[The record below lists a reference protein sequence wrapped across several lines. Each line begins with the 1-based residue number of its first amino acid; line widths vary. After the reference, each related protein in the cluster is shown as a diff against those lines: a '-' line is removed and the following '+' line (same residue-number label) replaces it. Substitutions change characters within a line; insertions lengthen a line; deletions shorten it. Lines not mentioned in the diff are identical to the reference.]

1 MVETESLETGGHTMV
16 RTVASH
22 ASWIA
27 ALIAVAVLLA
37 AQGLVGSHDD
47 FGGFVQ
53 ASLLAVVVCAVGWVA
68 GVVGMLLNLR
78 PLRAALLIPL
88 IGIAANTVLLWSFAP
103 LILGLA
109 F

>member
-1 MVETESLETGGHTMV
+1 MV

-37 AQGLVGSHDD
+37 AGSRLDSHDD
-47 FGGFVQ
+47 IRGFVQ
-53 ASLLAVVVCAVGWVA
+53 AGLFLVVVCAVGWVA
-68 GVVGMLLNLR
+68 GIIGMLLNLR
-78 PLRAALLIPL
+78 PLRVALLIPL

-103 LILGLA
+103 PVLGLA

>member
-1 MVETESLETGGHTMV
+1 MTV
-16 RTVASH
+16 RAVASH

-37 AQGLVGSHDD
+37 AESRMHSHDD
-47 FGGFVQ
+47 FAGFVQ
-53 ASLLAVVVCAVGWVA
+53 AGVFLVVVCAVGWVA
-68 GVVGMLLNLR
+68 GIAGMLLNLR
-78 PLRAALLIPL
+78 PLRVALLIPL

-103 LILGLA
+103 PILGLA

>member
-1 MVETESLETGGHTMV
+1 MTV
-16 RTVASH
+16 RAVASH

-27 ALIAVAVLLA
+27 PLIAVAVLLA
-37 AQGLVGSHDD
+37 AQERINQDD
-47 FGGFVQ
+47 FAGFVQ
-53 ASLLAVVVCAVGWVA
+53 AGLFLVVVCAVGLVA
-68 GVVGMLLNLR
+68 GIAGVLLNLR

-103 LILGLA
+103 PVLGLA

>member
-1 MVETESLETGGHTMV
+1 MRV

-37 AQGLVGSHDD
+37 AQDRIHSHDD
-47 FGGFVQ
+47 FAGFVQ
-53 ASLLAVVVCAVGWVA
+53 AGLFLVVVCAVGLVA
-68 GVVGMLLNLR
+68 GMAGMLLNLR
-78 PLRAALLIPL
+78 PLQVALLIPL
-88 IGIAANTVLLWSFAP
+88 IGITANTVLLWYFAP
-103 LILGLA
+103 LFLGLA

>member
-1 MVETESLETGGHTMV
+1 MV

-27 ALIAVAVLLA
+27 ALIAVAVLLV
-37 AQGLVGSHDD
+37 AQDRMGSHDD
-47 FGGFVQ
+47 VRGFVQ
-53 ASLLAVVVCAVGWVA
+53 AGLFLVAACAVGWVA
-68 GVVGMLLNLR
+68 GIVGMLLNLR

-103 LILGLA
+103 LVLGLA
-109 F
+109 C